1 MASTLQRNT
10 GTSVTLRLFFVAGWR
25 SHMAL
30 FRWMRPS
37 AFLPTVIGV
46 PTVQLIWFVYLGHY
60 VGTHPVAYYAVG
72 NALHA
77 CAIAGLFAPAMSI
90 QGERFGGT
98 LTAVL
103 ATPARRGVMFLGR
116 VVPAV
121 LIGFLTSVV
130 ILALGTVV
138 AEVELPWVRI
148 PQLAGAVL
156 VTATSCS
163 AFGLLIG
170 AIGLRTREAILIANL
185 TSYLM
190 LLVGGVNVPLASLPN
205 WLQAVG
211 QLMPMTHG
219 IQAARDVIAG
229 TAGSGEL
236 ILLELLKALVYLGIA
251 LVMLRT
257 LEQSSRRHAVLD
269 EM

>member
-1 MASTLQRNT
+1 MVGTLQRNT
-10 GTSVTLRLFFVAGWR
+10 GASVTLRLFFVAGWR

-37 AFLPTVIGV
+37 AFFPTVIGV
-46 PTVQLIWFVYLGHY
+46 PTVQLIWFVHLGHY
-60 VGTHPVAYYAVG
+60 VGSHPVAYYAVG

-90 QGERFGGT
+90 QGERLSGT

-103 ATPARRGVMFLGR
+103 ATPARRGIMFLGR

-130 ILALGTVV
+130 MFAFGTLV
-138 AEVELPWVRI
+138 AGVELPWARL

-185 TSYLM
+185 TSYFM
-190 LLVGGVNVPLASLPN
+190 LLVCGVNVPRESLPG
-205 WLQAVG
+205 WLEAMG
-211 QLMPMTHG
+211 LLMPITHG
-219 IQAARDVIAG
+219 LQAARDVLAG
-229 TAGSGEL
+229 TAGAGWL
-236 ILLELLKALVYLGIA
+236 MFLELLKALAYLAMA
-251 LVMLRT
+251 LATLRL

>member
-1 MASTLQRNT
+1 MAGTFQRNT
-10 GTSVTLRLFFVAGWR
+10 GAAVTLRLFFMAGWR

-37 AFLPTVIGV
+37 AFFPTVIGV
-46 PTVQLIWFVYLGHY
+46 PTVQLVWFVYLGNY

-77 CAIAGLFAPAMSI
+77 SAIAGLFAPAMSI
-90 QGERFGGT
+90 QGERFSGT

-103 ATPARRGVMFLGR
+103 ATPARRSVMFLGR

-130 ILALGTVV
+130 MFALAAVV
-138 AEVELPWVRI
+138 GDVELPWSRL
-148 PQLAGAVL
+148 PQLAGVIL

-170 AIGLRTREAILIANL
+170 AIGLRTREAILMANL
-185 TSYLM
+185 ASYFM
-190 LLVGGVNVPLASLPN
+190 LLVCGINVSLESLPD
-205 WLQAVG
+205 WLAAVG
-211 QLMPMTHG
+211 RLMPMTHG
-219 IQAARDVIAG
+219 IQAARDVLAG
-229 TAGSGEL
+229 TTGTGVL
-236 ILLELLKALVYLGIA
+236 LLLELLKTAVFLGIA
-251 LVMLRT
+251 LIMLRC

>member
-1 MASTLQRNT
+1 M
-10 GTSVTLRLFFVAGWR
+10 TLRLFFAAGWR

-37 AFLPTVIGV
+37 AFFPTVIGV

-90 QGERFGGT
+90 QGERFSGT

-103 ATPARRGVMFLGR
+103 ATPARRSVMFLGR

-130 ILALGTVV
+130 MLALGVVV
-138 AEVELPWVRI
+138 ADVELPWARL
-148 PQLAGAVL
+148 PQLVGAVL
-156 VTATSCS
+156 VTTASCC

-190 LLVGGVNVPLASLPN
+190 LLVCGVNVPLESLPD
-205 WLQAVG
+205 WLQVVG
-211 QLMPMTHG
+211 RLMPMTHG
-219 IQAARDVIAG
+219 IQAAREVLAG
-229 TAGSGEL
+229 TTGAGGL
-236 ILLELLKALVYLGIA
+236 MLLEFLKALVYLGIA
-251 LVMLRT
+251 LVVLRV
-257 LEQSSRRHAVLD
+257 LEQNSRRHAVLD